1 MGAQMGASFTVPK
14 GFPNDSFPLMVE
26 SGEKVNV
33 TPAASA
39 GNEARLLKSI
49 NTSIQAMNMNMI
61 TMRSRQDIIEQ
72 TLKIENDSLLA
83 TVNKAENQKSLYQ
96 GS

>member
-1 MGAQMGASFTVPK
+1 
-14 GFPNDSFPLMVE
+14 
-26 SGEKVNV
+26 
-33 TPAASA
+33 
-39 GNEARLLKSI
+39 LKSI

-96 GS
+96 GL